1 MKNKKLSAGQKSK
14 ERIKGKLSLLK
25 RAMKVHTLTMTG
37 FAHKESNWL
46 EDVDRSASCLRSVLN
61 NEELT
66 DKNGLDALER
76 KYEHLENVKD
86 MK

>member
-25 RAMKVHTLTMTG
+25 RTMTG